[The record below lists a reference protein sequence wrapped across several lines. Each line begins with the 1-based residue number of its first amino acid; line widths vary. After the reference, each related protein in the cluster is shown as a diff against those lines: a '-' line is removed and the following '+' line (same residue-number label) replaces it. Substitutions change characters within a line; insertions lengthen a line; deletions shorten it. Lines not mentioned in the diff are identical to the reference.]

1 MIRFAL
7 SCQQEHGFEGW
18 FRDNVAFE
26 QQAEAGQ
33 IACPTCGDTAV
44 RKAIMA
50 PAVARTDTTA
60 AAERAQKRMAMMM
73 QVMWQVRQHVVN
85 NFDNVGP
92 KFAEEARR
100 IHADFVDDVVK
111 RDDMPRAFAHTH
123 DFVAAHERDLLRD
136 HHFEVIA
143 AVAECF
149 R

>member
-1 MIRFAL
+1 MIRFSL
-7 SCQQEHGFEGW
+7 SCGQEHGFEGW
-18 FRDNVAFE
+18 FRDNAAFE

-60 AAERAQKRMAMMM
+60 AAERAAKRTAMMM
-73 QVMWQVRQHVVN
+73 QVMRQVRQHVVN

-100 IHADFVDDVVK
+100 IHNGETEK
-111 RDDMPRAFAHTH
+111 RDIWGQATPDEAQEL
-123 DFVAAHERDLLRD
+123 HEEGIPVLPLP
-136 HHFEVIA
+136 EVP
-143 AVAECF
+143 ELDG
-149 R
+149 